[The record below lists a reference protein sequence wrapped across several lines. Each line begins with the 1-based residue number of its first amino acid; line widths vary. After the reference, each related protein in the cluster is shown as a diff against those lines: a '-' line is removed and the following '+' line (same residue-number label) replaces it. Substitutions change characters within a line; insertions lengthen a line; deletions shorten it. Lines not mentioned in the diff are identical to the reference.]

1 MKSEREIV
9 VPSISNVII
18 LMFPLFRDSKSSCKK
33 DAFMSV
39 SKREES
45 MMNDEMGKKYY
56 QNWDISIVGTIS
68 WKKLPTTFQSVDRT
82 RIDLWIIMRNEH
94 VPQKTI
100 VSIGTVLYS
109 SSKIS
114 TKSINL
120 SGESSGVT
128 RRSLQ
133 TMAKMNTL
141 YPTNRS
147 LVVVIG
153 VRLVWVGQ

>member
-1 MKSEREIV
+1 
-9 VPSISNVII
+9 
-18 LMFPLFRDSKSSCKK
+18 
-33 DAFMSV
+33 
-39 SKREES
+39 
-45 MMNDEMGKKYY
+45 
-56 QNWDISIVGTIS
+56 
-68 WKKLPTTFQSVDRT
+68 
-82 RIDLWIIMRNEH
+82 MRNEH

-153 VRLVWVGQ
+153 VRLV